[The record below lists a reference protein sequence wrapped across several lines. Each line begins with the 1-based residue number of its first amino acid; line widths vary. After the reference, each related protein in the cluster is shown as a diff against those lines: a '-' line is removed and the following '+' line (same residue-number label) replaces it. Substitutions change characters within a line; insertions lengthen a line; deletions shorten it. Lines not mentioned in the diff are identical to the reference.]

1 MSQQQPAASD
11 TIKKVEDK
19 DTTDLEKYK
28 ENLRSTLKDAK
39 RVRMSVLRRI
49 QESPG
54 NEQVFLDNVV
64 IYSNIDR
71 IICDIRK
78 DLDDVDLELLKDGHY
93 DIVTWSKAMRDRTM
107 NLCTATSGVSG
118 IGAGFTYTTIF
129 SATRGSIALMSWA
142 FIFFLA
148 GFLIPT
154 LAQVLFSWTATMSP
168 GIRFRYPQ
176 RIFNKLGEFLG
187 IAILGGVLSTVAAIF
202 LILLS
207 LYGIRYSPI
216 ISGAAPGTF
225 FTNSVRSEQ
234 CFSAALRDLNAR
246 QVSMSRLKCVDNVV
260 RAIAVKIPDL
270 GVFLMQFHS
279 TMVTRDSRFVRRLP
293 ALLL

>member
-1 MSQQQPAASD
+1 MSLQQPAVSD

-19 DTTDLEKYK
+19 DTVDLEKYK

-39 RVRMSVLRRI
+39 RVRMSVLQRI
-49 QESPG
+49 QESRG
-54 NEQVFLDNVV
+54 NEQVLLDNAV

-71 IICDIRK
+71 VICDMKK
-78 DLDDVDLELLKDGHY
+78 DLDDVNLELLKDGHY
-93 DIVTWSKAMRDRTM
+93 DIVTWSKAMKDRTM
-107 NLCTATSGVSG
+107 DLCTVTSGVSG
-118 IGAGFTYTTIF
+118 IGAGFTYATIF
-129 SATRGSIALMSWA
+129 SATRGSIALMSWS

-176 RIFNKLGEFLG
+176 RIFKKFGEFLG

-207 LYGIRYSPI
+207 LYGIRYSPD

-225 FTNSVRSEQ
+225 FTNSVWIA
-234 CFSAALRDLNAR
+234 CLVAL
-246 QVSMSRLKCVDNVV
+246 SISS
-260 RAIAVKIPDL
+260 
-270 GVFLMQFHS
+270 FY
-279 TMVTRDSRFVRRLP
+279 
-293 ALLL
+293 ALLFILYVVLFLSNIRHSRTLRAMFLGGA